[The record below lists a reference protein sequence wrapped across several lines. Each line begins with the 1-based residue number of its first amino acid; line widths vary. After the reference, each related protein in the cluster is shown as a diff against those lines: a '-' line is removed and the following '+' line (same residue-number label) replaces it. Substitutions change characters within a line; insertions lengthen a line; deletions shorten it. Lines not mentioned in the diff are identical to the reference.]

1 MLESK
6 RKFKRFDLQRG
17 VKFRPTYGAT
27 EYSTGVARNLSCEG
41 LALDAHDFRFII
53 FENLELIIDIPG
65 NGASVSLSGD
75 ILWKRQ
81 DGQRCLA
88 GIKFRM
94 KDKIMQEAAIG
105 KIFSSSDI
113 PANYMY
119 NNDFEYIVHEEAV
132 KKSLP
137 EPDDQNL
144 TPPGPPNKLGFIK
157 QHHENGTKC
166 TVTFR
171 LLREMAKNAR
181 NVTIVGD
188 FNGWDESK
196 SPMTRL
202 ANGDFVITME
212 LESKREFSF
221 RYLIDGHRWVN
232 DWYADKFVRNAKG
245 SKYSV
250 IIV

>member
-27 EYSTGVARNLSCEG
+27 EYSMGVARNLSCEG
-41 LALDAHDFRFII
+41 LGLDAHDFRFII

-65 NGASVSLSGD
+65 NGAPVSLSGD

-94 KDKIMQEAAIG
+94 KDKVMQEAAIE
-105 KIFSSSDI
+105 KIFSSSNI
-113 PANYMY
+113 PANHMY
-119 NNDFEYIVHEEAV
+119 NNDFEYVVHEKAV
-132 KKSLP
+132 KISLS
-137 EPDDQNL
+137 EQNDKNSKL
-144 TPPGPPNKLGFIK
+144 QEPPNKLGFIK
-157 QHHENGTKC
+157 QYHENGATC

-171 LLREMAKNAR
+171 LLREMAKNTR

-188 FNGWDESK
+188 FNDWDESK

-202 ANGDFVITME
+202 ANGDYVITMD
-212 LESKREFSF
+212 LESKRAFRF
-221 RYLIDGHRWVN
+221 RYLIDGHRWEN
-232 DWYADKFVRNAKG
+232 DWHADKYVLNGKG